1 MPSAQKQRIRHIKGF
16 KFFAPLSFKKA
27 DGVRGGAPEEGV
39 RGGTSGKGCGVEPRK
54 KGLTRHPV
62 KFSRNK
68 FIAFVFKTQIKK
80 GNIFIKQVKENFI
93 PLPYIH

>member
-39 RGGTSGKGCGVEPRK
+39 RGGIPEKGCGVEPRK
-54 KGLTRHPV
+54 RGTGWYPGKGANTAPR
-62 KFSRNK
+62 
-68 FIAFVFKTQIKK
+68 
-80 GNIFIKQVKENFI
+80 
-93 PLPYIH
+93 

>member
-27 DGVRGGAPEEGV
+27 DGVRGGTPE
-39 RGGTSGKGCGVEPRK
+39 KGCGAAPRK

-68 FIAFVFKTQIKK
+68 FIALVFKTQIKK